1 MCQFFWE
8 VLTREGVFISSH
20 NIRHTLAHPLWK
32 LKRRIQMNDK
42 IIQII
47 PAPAWLRVQFD
58 IDGGGKDIA
67 PVLPL
72 LRLWKIVN

>member
-1 MCQFFWE
+1 
-8 VLTREGVFISSH
+8 
-20 NIRHTLAHPLWK
+20 
-32 LKRRIQMNDK
+32 MNDK